1 MEERMSDLRI
11 TLLSSRNLGRNLCQ
25 RKTSNENKTK
35 YHPDTYNRRKNL
47 MTQLTITGNVV
58 ADPELRVTPS
68 GKTVSSFTVVSSKSV
83 KQADGTWENTDTTFW
98 DIKCWGKTAENV
110 ADSVQKGM
118 SVIVV
123 GTAVQ
128 ENWDD
133 KATGAKRSKI
143 AVTAWNVGIDLKRH
157 VTSASVVQRT
167 DASFNPSTPDPWSA
181 PFGSATDAPF

>member
-1 MEERMSDLRI
+1 
-11 TLLSSRNLGRNLCQ
+11 
-25 RKTSNENKTK
+25 
-35 YHPDTYNRRKNL
+35 
-47 MTQLTITGNVV
+47 
-58 ADPELRVTPS
+58 LRVIAS
-68 GKTVSSFTVVSSKSV
+68 GKSIATFTVVSSKSV

-110 ADSVQKGM
+110 ADSVEKGM

-143 AVTAWNVGIDLKRH
+143 AVTAWNVGVDLKRH
-157 VTSASVVQRT
+157 ATKTSLVQRN
-167 DASFNPSTPDPWSA
+167 DGSFNPPPANDPWSA
-181 PFGSATDAPF
+181 PFGSDVAPF

>member
-1 MEERMSDLRI
+1 
-11 TLLSSRNLGRNLCQ
+11 
-25 RKTSNENKTK
+25 
-35 YHPDTYNRRKNL
+35 

-58 ADPELRVTPS
+58 ADPELRVIPS
-68 GKTVSSFTVVSSKSV
+68 GKQIATFTVVSSKSV

-110 ADSVQKGM
+110 ADSIEKGM

-143 AVTAWNVGIDLKRH
+143 AVTAWNVGVDLKRH
-157 VTSASVVQRT
+157 TTKTSLVQRT
-167 DASFNPSTPDPWSA
+167 DGSFNPPPANDPWSA
-181 PFGSATDAPF
+181 PFGADVAPF

>member
-1 MEERMSDLRI
+1 
-11 TLLSSRNLGRNLCQ
+11 
-25 RKTSNENKTK
+25 
-35 YHPDTYNRRKNL
+35 

-58 ADPELRVTPS
+58 ADPELRVIPS
-68 GKTVSSFTVVSSKSV
+68 GKAIATFTVVSSKSV
-83 KQADGTWENTDTTFW
+83 KQADGSWENTDTTFW

-143 AVTAWNVGIDLKRH
+143 AVTAWNVGIDL
-157 VTSASVVQRT
+157 SAMSPRQALFSVQMLH
-167 DASFNPSTPDPWSA
+167 STLLRLTRGALHSVRMLRL
-181 PFGSATDAPF
+181 SNHRIVC

>member
-1 MEERMSDLRI
+1 
-11 TLLSSRNLGRNLCQ
+11 
-25 RKTSNENKTK
+25 
-35 YHPDTYNRRKNL
+35 

-58 ADPELRVTPS
+58 ADPELRVIAS
-68 GKTVSSFTVVSSKSV
+68 GKSIATFTVVSSKSV
-83 KQADGTWENTDTTFW
+83 KQADGSWENTDTTFW

-157 VTSASVVQRT
+157 VTSASVVQRS
-167 DASFNPSTPDPWSA
+167 DGSFNPPPANDPWSA
-181 PFGSATDAPF
+181 PFGADVAPF

>member
-1 MEERMSDLRI
+1 
-11 TLLSSRNLGRNLCQ
+11 
-25 RKTSNENKTK
+25 
-35 YHPDTYNRRKNL
+35 

-58 ADPELRVTPS
+58 ADPELRVIAS
-68 GKTVSSFTVVSSKSV
+68 GKSIATFTVVSSKSV
-83 KQADGTWENTDTTFW
+83 KQADGSWENTDTTFW

-110 ADSVQKGM
+110 SASVRKGM

-133 KATGAKRSKI
+133 KTTGAKRSKI

-157 VTSASVVQRT
+157 TADVVQVTRNSAG
-167 DASFNPSTPDPWSA
+167 DQEIDPWSA
-181 PFGSATDAPF
+181 PLWQTIPTPPASDIAPF

>member
-1 MEERMSDLRI
+1 
-11 TLLSSRNLGRNLCQ
+11 
-25 RKTSNENKTK
+25 
-35 YHPDTYNRRKNL
+35 

-58 ADPELRVTPS
+58 ADPELRVIAS
-68 GKTVSSFTVVSSKSV
+68 GKSIATFTVVSSKSV
-83 KQADGTWENTDTTFW
+83 KQADGSWDNTDTTFW

-157 VTSASVVQRT
+157 TATASVVHRS
-167 DASFNPSTPDPWSA
+167 DGSFNPPPANDPWSA
-181 PFGSATDAPF
+181 PFGSDVAPF

>member
-1 MEERMSDLRI
+1 
-11 TLLSSRNLGRNLCQ
+11 
-25 RKTSNENKTK
+25 
-35 YHPDTYNRRKNL
+35 

-58 ADPELRVTPS
+58 ADPELRVIPS
-68 GKTVSSFTVVSSKSV
+68 GKQIATFTVVSSKSV
-83 KQADGTWENTDTTFW
+83 KQADGSWENTDTTFW

-157 VTSASVVQRT
+157 VTTASVVQRS
-167 DASFNPSTPDPWSA
+167 DGSFNPSSTPDPWSA
-181 PFGSATDAPF
+181 PFGSDSVAPF

>member
-1 MEERMSDLRI
+1 
-11 TLLSSRNLGRNLCQ
+11 
-25 RKTSNENKTK
+25 
-35 YHPDTYNRRKNL
+35 

-58 ADPELRVTPS
+58 ADPELRVIAS
-68 GKTVSSFTVVSSKSV
+68 GKSIATFTVVSSKSV
-83 KQADGTWENTDTTFW
+83 KQANGTWENTDTTFW

-110 ADSVQKGM
+110 ADSVEKGM

-143 AVTAWNVGIDLKRH
+143 AVTAWNVGVDLKRH
-157 VTSASVVQRT
+157 ATKTSLVQRT
-167 DASFNPSTPDPWSA
+167 DGSFNPPPANDPWSA
-181 PFGSATDAPF
+181 PFGSDVAPF

>member
-1 MEERMSDLRI
+1 MSDLRV
-11 TLLSSRNLGRNLCQ
+11 TLHSNRNLGRNLCQ
-25 RKTSNENKTK
+25 RKTKHEKKTK
-35 YHPDTYNRRKNL
+35 YHPDTYNRKKIL

-58 ADPELRVTPS
+58 ADPDLRVTPS

-83 KQADGTWENTDTTFW
+83 KQADGSWENTDTTFW

-157 VTSASVVQRT
+157 VTSASVIHRT
-167 DASFNPSTPDPWSA
+167 DGSFNPSTPDPWSA
-181 PFGSATDAPF
+181 PFGSDVAPF

>member
-1 MEERMSDLRI
+1 MSDLRV
-11 TLLSSRNLGRNLCQ
+11 TLHSSRNLGRNLCQ
-25 RKTSNENKTK
+25 RKTKNKNKTK
-35 YHPDTYNRRKNL
+35 YHPDTYYRRKNL

-58 ADPELRVTPS
+58 ADPELRVIPS
-68 GKTVSSFTVVSSKSV
+68 GKQIATFTVVSSKSV

-98 DIKCWGKTAENV
+98 DVKCWGKTAENV
-110 ADSVQKGM
+110 ADSIEKGM

-143 AVTAWNVGIDLKRH
+143 AVTAWNVGVDLKRH
-157 VTSASVVQRT
+157 TTKTSLVQRT
-167 DASFNPSTPDPWSA
+167 DGSFNPPPANDPWSA
-181 PFGSATDAPF
+181 PFGADVAPF

>member
-1 MEERMSDLRI
+1 
-11 TLLSSRNLGRNLCQ
+11 
-25 RKTSNENKTK
+25 
-35 YHPDTYNRRKNL
+35 

-58 ADPELRVTPS
+58 ADPELRVIPS
-68 GKTVSSFTVVSSKSV
+68 GKAIATFTVVSSKSV
-83 KQADGTWENTDTTFW
+83 KQADGSWENTDTTFW

-157 VTSASVVQRT
+157 VTSASVVQRS
-167 DASFNPSTPDPWSA
+167 DGSFNPPSTPDPWSA
-181 PFGSATDAPF
+181 PFGSDSVAPF

>member
-1 MEERMSDLRI
+1 
-11 TLLSSRNLGRNLCQ
+11 
-25 RKTSNENKTK
+25 
-35 YHPDTYNRRKNL
+35 

-58 ADPELRVTPS
+58 ADPELRVIAS
-68 GKTVSSFTVVSSKSV
+68 GKSIATFTVVSSKSV

-110 ADSVQKGM
+110 ADSIQKGM

-128 ENWDD
+128 ENWED
-133 KATGAKRSKI
+133 KNTGAKRSKI

-157 VTSASVVQRT
+157 VATASVVQRT
-167 DASFNPSTPDPWSA
+167 DGSFNPPPADDPWSA
-181 PFGSATDAPF
+181 PFGADVAPF